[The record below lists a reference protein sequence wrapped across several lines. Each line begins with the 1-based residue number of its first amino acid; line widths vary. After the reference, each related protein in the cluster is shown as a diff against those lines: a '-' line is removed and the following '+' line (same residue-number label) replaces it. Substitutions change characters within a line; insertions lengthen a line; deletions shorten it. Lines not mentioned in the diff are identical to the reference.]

1 MDELESTVATAL
13 LAREARAPEPREG
26 LACAVLSGAVR
37 RRRRHRVSYCALGA
51 AVAAAVAVPLLVGAG
66 VGKSASG
73 PPARPGPVTND
84 AVTGDARD
92 HYTATLECYP
102 YQHEGGDVPIGRGAV
117 GRHGPRSA
125 IEAWWRSA
133 DDLPL
138 DWNSDVVVEQTDI
151 AATEVITRMDQTVA
165 AVVELSKKPDGWHV
179 MGVDACL

>member
-1 MDELESTVATAL
+1 
-13 LAREARAPEPREG
+13 
-26 LACAVLSGAVR
+26 
-37 RRRRHRVSYCALGA
+37 
-51 AVAAAVAVPLLVGAG
+51 
-66 VGKSASG
+66 
-73 PPARPGPVTND
+73 VTND
-84 AVTGDARD
+84 AVTGGARD

-117 GRHGPRSA
+117 GHHGPRSA